1 MRARGSSAP
10 PTSHDKLSVKTL
22 IETSFDREVKT
33 KSDEPK
39 AKVAEY
45 PPKVENQPASC
56 HGSGPQGGLVS
67 LGGSTLVSS
76 NEQTAHCKPDTVRE
90 ITYQLAYIACI
101 RTD

>member
-56 HGSGPQGGLVS
+56 HGLS
-67 LGGSTLVSS
+67 LQLIVLLRFEANFEFQKCAVTSS
-76 NEQTAHCKPDTVRE
+76 SFRRYRV
-90 ITYQLAYIACI
+90 
-101 RTD
+101 

>member
-22 IETSFDREVKT
+22 IETSFDREVKA

-56 HGSGPQGGLVS
+56 QYHVDENDGTLEDSDTHGSYLSMP
-67 LGGSTLVSS
+67 
-76 NEQTAHCKPDTVRE
+76 
-90 ITYQLAYIACI
+90 
-101 RTD
+101 

>member
-22 IETSFDREVKT
+22 IETSFDREVKA

-76 NEQTAHCKPDTVRE
+76 NEQKFDGHAGTARE
-90 ITYQLAYIACI
+90 ELAAA
-101 RTD
+101 

>member
-22 IETSFDREVKT
+22 IETSFDREVKA

-56 HGSGPQGGLVS
+56 HTFESACVLVKGDARIHPVEMTQI
-67 LGGSTLVSS
+67 L
-76 NEQTAHCKPDTVRE
+76 R
-90 ITYQLAYIACI
+90 
-101 RTD
+101 RTRAKKL